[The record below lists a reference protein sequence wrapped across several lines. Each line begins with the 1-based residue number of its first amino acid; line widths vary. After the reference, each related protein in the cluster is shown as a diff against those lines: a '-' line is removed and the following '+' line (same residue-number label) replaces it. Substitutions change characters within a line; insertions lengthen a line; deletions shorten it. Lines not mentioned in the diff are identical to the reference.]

1 MNIKVNVQLTI
12 TIGKTTLHIV
22 NPFRGSLLSQSV
34 QVFGANFEPG
44 FIVHNAGQ
52 VIDEVR
58 RQFAISGEILTD
70 TDAIE
75 LRRYLGS
82 VGN

>member
-1 MNIKVNVQLTI
+1 MNIKVNVQLAI

-22 NPFRGSLLSQSV
+22 NPFRGPQPSQSV

-44 FIVHNAGQ
+44 YIVHNANQ

-58 RQFAISGEILTD
+58 RQLAVAGETLTD

-75 LRRYLGS
+75 LRRYLS
-82 VGN
+82 IE